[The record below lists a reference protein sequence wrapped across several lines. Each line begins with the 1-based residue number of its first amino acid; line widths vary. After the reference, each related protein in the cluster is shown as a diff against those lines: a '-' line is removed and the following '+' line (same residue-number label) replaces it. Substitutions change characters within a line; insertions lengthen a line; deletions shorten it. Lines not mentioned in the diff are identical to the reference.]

1 MLWYPIFTLQN
12 CAKSLT
18 FWFWPPVRTWIIQ
31 HASNE
36 LNSVI
41 CTSFHIHFLLWH
53 IKKTDLSRNLSK
65 TFQKKSS
72 CNYIIYY
79 LPLNRYHIKTCNI
92 DNVII
97 TNTIIVFKIA
107 SIPPCLLYFHKCCWP
122 PKKWFTDF
130 AWWVISNRRPL
141 ITCCCCPYY
150 P

>member
-18 FWFWPPVRTWIIQ
+18 FDFDLLYVNNTY
-31 HASNE
+31 SNE

-41 CTSFHIHFLLWH
+41 CTSFHFIFIFCSDIL
-53 IKKTDLSRNLSK
+53 KKLIYHE

-72 CNYIIYY
+72 CNYILYY

-92 DNVII
+92 ENVII